1 MFAAIDTSIF
11 LSLTQPSNRVAGL
24 RVFPGP
30 GLALLDMVSRTRLL
44 SWLVVRYMTVCSY
57 KEQMAAVQGPSFTIL
72 R

>member
-1 MFAAIDTSIF
+1 MNTIGLECLECRSLDAIA
-11 LSLTQPSNRVAGL
+11 LGL
-24 RVFPGP
+24 

-57 KEQMAAVQGPSFTIL
+57 KEQMAAVQGPLFTIL